1 MATITLTRKNVFSK
15 LSKIMSLLD
24 DAVSVKLQYETKK
37 DNREVIPYPEDSIAY
52 NEAKK
57 RLDNGEYT
65 DLEDLE
71 KMFYEKYPKKE
82 YVSH

>member
-1 MATITLTRKNVFSK
+1 MTTITLTKENAFSK
-15 LSKIMSLLD
+15 LSKIISLLEKYN
-24 DAVSVKLQYETKK
+24 SIELSYKK
-37 DNREVIPYPEDSIAY
+37 KEQEVIPYPEDSIAY